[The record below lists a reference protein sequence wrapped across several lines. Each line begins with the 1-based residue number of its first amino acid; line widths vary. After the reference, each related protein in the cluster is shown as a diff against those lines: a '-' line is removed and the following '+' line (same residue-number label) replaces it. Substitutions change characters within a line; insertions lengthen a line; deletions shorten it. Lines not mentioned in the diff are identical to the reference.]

1 MGDFYRFGNHD
12 VPFNLINLKF
22 PFESSWI
29 SPDFLANYVANLP
42 SFYFVLNVPILGHSP
57 NPVPFQCAVFPIE
70 WVLIV
75 CRYCLQLLTL
85 AHHWKPQFLKFLVFL
100 PHSQNKRY
108 SLLLWL
114 LIESSCLIDEF
125 VISISM
131 QTPLWRILVLLNL
144 QELSKQCSDLPPH
157 LLLLLIGLI
166 GLCWNLGLG
175 WPALFLDLS
184 VIPGRILFFISPHD
198 QFNGVE
204 VGHCC
209 QTCPP
214 PSTFVA
220 LGGSLITWE
229 GIYSTGLCPLPLTLI

>member
-175 WPALFLDLS
+175 WGL
-184 VIPGRILFFISPHD
+184 
-198 QFNGVE
+198 
-204 VGHCC
+204 
-209 QTCPP
+209 
-214 PSTFVA
+214 PS
-220 LGGSLITWE
+220 SLICLLFRE
-229 GIYSTGLCPLPLTLI
+229 DFVL